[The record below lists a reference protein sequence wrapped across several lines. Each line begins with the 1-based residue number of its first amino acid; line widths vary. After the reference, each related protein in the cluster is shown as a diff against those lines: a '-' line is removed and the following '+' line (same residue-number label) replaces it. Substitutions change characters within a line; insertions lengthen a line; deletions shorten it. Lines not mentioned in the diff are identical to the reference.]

1 MSDDQNRRAL
11 PTGIHRL
18 VWRAPIWL
26 YKLKLGWLL
35 GGRFLLLNH
44 IGRKS
49 GQPRQAVLEV
59 ANYDRDS
66 NSYTVASG
74 FGRKSDW
81 YQNVLKTP
89 NVSIQVGRRKLDVA
103 AVALS
108 AEESGAAMVQYARA
122 HPKAARQLVKVL
134 GLTTDGSEASYR
146 TISAENI
153 PFVILNPRRKTEP
166 V

>member
-1 MSDDQNRRAL
+1 MSDEQNRRAL

-18 VWRAPIWL
+18 VWRTPIWL

-59 ANYDRDS
+59 ANYDQNSD
-66 NSYTVASG
+66 SYTVASG

-81 YQNVLKTP
+81 YRNVLKTP
-89 NVSIQVGRRKLDVA
+89 DVSIQVGRRKLDVT

-108 AEESGAAMVQYARA
+108 PEESGVQMADYARR
-122 HPKAARQLVKVL
+122 HPRAARQLTKIL
-134 GLTTDGSEASYR
+134 GVEVDGSAARYHEVG
-146 TISAENI
+146 TDMI
-153 PFVILNPRRKTEP
+153 PFVAFKAR
-166 V
+166 